1 MFPIHRHHVGLFALL
16 CLFEPGCGKSDHPPI
31 YQTGRQH
38 EPSDAGYQIPMD
50 AYDASVPPPEDTTN
64 FCGNQVIPLV
74 TSRPNLYF
82 VLDRSGSMS
91 DPMPDPSNGSSI
103 EKFIGARR
111 AIHDV
116 LFAMG
121 HRIAYGAAVFPRIG
135 NISTCDPGGEIDKVA
150 PGDSV
155 TYARNGIDG
164 PHLVKLFGAPHVPG
178 ELSTYVPEGA
188 TPTSATLEYLFERLI
203 ALSGDTAVVLA
214 TDGAP
219 NCNKEVTCDIAHC
232 IPNIEGSVIINGPA
246 CDNTINCCDLFPGNC
261 IDADASVAP
270 ITALL
275 GHGIKTYVI
284 GLPGSEAYQEV
295 LNRFAIAG
303 GTARVQTAATDP
315 IYYPVTDTQMLTQA
329 LRNITAEFSISCT
342 VVLDQA
348 PPDWTQVN
356 VYFDNGL
363 VKMNPADGWKQI
375 DSTTLEITGPACDLL
390 RSGDVFQI
398 QVVAGCPTET
408 LI

>member
-1 MFPIHRHHVGLFALL
+1 MLPIRRQGVGLLALFGL
-16 CLFEPGCGKSDHPPI
+16 LGQGCSKSDHPPS
-31 YQTGRQH
+31 YQYGHQA
-38 EPSDAGYQIPMD
+38 EPTDAGYQIPID
-50 AYDASVPPPEDTTN
+50 PYDASVPPPEDTTN
-64 FCGNQVIPLV
+64 FCGNQIIPLV
-74 TSRPNLYF
+74 TNRPNLYF
-82 VLDRSGSMS
+82 ILDRSGSMS
-91 DPMPDPSNGSSI
+91 DPMPDPRNGSSI

-121 HRIAYGAAVFPRIG
+121 HRVSYGAAVFPRIG
-135 NISTCDPGGEIDKVA
+135 NISTCDPGDQIDKVA

-164 PHLVKLFGAPHVPG
+164 PHLTKLMGPKAP
-178 ELSTYVPEGA
+178 LSSYVPEGA
-188 TPTSATLEYLFERLI
+188 TPTAATLAFLSERLI

-219 NCNKEVTCDIAHC
+219 NCNMDLSCESAQC
-232 IPNIEGSVIINGPA
+232 IPNIEGSLLSDGSTCGKPQ
-246 CDNTINCCDLFPGNC
+246 NCCSLFPGNC
-261 IDADASVAP
+261 IDVDASVAP
-270 ITALL
+270 IAELL
-275 GHGIKTYVI
+275 GYNIKTYVI

-303 GTARVQTAATDP
+303 GTARVRTNPTDP
-315 IYYPVTDTQMLTQA
+315 AYYPVTDSEMLTQA
-329 LRNITAEFSISCT
+329 LRNITAELSISCT